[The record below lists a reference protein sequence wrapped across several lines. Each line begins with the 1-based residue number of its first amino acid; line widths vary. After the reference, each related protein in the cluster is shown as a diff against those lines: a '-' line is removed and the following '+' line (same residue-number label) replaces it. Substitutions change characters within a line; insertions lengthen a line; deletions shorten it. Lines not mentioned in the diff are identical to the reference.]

1 MSAALFLL
9 IASAIGLAALGQR
22 RLSVATAF
30 ATLVLAGYWLAH
42 HANDP
47 LTLSL

>member
-9 IASAIGLAALGQR
+9 IALAITLAVLGQR
-22 RLSVATAF
+22 RLSLGTALV
-30 ATLVLAGYWLAH
+30 TLVLAGYWLAH